1 MLLKRI
7 LLILGLAI
15 LTACVASKQNM
26 IPVVQL
32 GHSAAAVAVA
42 FSPDGRFVL
51 SGSDDRTLKLWEVS
65 TGREIRTFTKVD
77 SNVTAVA
84 YSPDGQT
91 AFSGHMDG
99 TVAFW
104 EISTGRL
111 IRKQEKT
118 HSRSWV
124 QAVTFTANGRRAIS
138 VSNGK
143 RVKVWATSNGLLV
156 RSFRGKYKYGEFWA
170 KSTIAF
176 SPDGRLVLMD
186 SMDTQLWDIEKG
198 EKILEIPARSIYL
211 TPKINDAAFSP
222 DSRFFVMGG
231 WGMEFR
237 EVSTGQQS
245 KTFKGL
251 SWDVQALDYAPD
263 GRTLVTASKKG
274 TLTLWDLKTGN
285 EIRKFANASGSV
297 HKIRYSP
304 DGRYVL
310 SAKNSGV
317 LTLHSIASGRQV
329 RVFKSESMKVS
340 ALTCS
345 PDIRL
350 AFTGSIDGR
359 LTLWDIA
366 KGRRANTFKG
376 HQQAISSLAYSG
388 NGKLAL
394 SGSSDG
400 TVRLWDMVS
409 GKDRHTLK
417 GHSESVTS
425 VAFSPDSRLALTGS
439 KDQTCRLWDLGS
451 GKEIKKFEGH
461 THWVNA
467 VVFFPN
473 GRYVL
478 TGSSD
483 RTLKLW
489 EVKTGKAVHT
499 FDNQDEWV
507 QSIAVSPDGRYVLG
521 GGWQDFTLWETAT
534 RRKVRSFA
542 GHTGNITSLAVSSDG
557 ERIVSGSD
565 DHGVKLWNAR
575 TGAEIL
581 SLIGHRDEVFAVAFS
596 KDDRYVL
603 TGGADMTT
611 RIWSADS
618 GREIVRMVSS
628 RDGEWII
635 VTPDGYYDTSL
646 EGGSLLHWVY
656 PGGMETFTFEQFESR
671 FKRPDIIKARLG
683 GNLEAGHPAPELS
696 QPPRIKIR
704 GHSGDRET
712 EAKSYPITLTAS
724 AQKAVRSV
732 RVFTNGKPAKE
743 VILDKKK
750 ETLSLE
756 IPLLA
761 GANRITAIA
770 YDEKGFSSNPHYLDV
785 TCRAGDI
792 AKPTLHVL
800 GIGISTYP
808 NLPAKWQL
816 EFAHTDALSMVKTL
830 QGQGGKL
837 FGAVK
842 TRLLVNEQA
851 TAAQIESALETLR
864 AVSENDVVMIFLAGH
879 GVRDKQGVFYF
890 LTAEGQLQNPANGG
904 ISWAS
909 LGRHLDN
916 IRGRTILMLDACH
929 SGSIVTETV
938 VPNDELARDFF
949 SGQRGGV
956 MVFSASKGRQYSFES
971 PDIGGGAGLFTHA
984 LTEGLSARSRVADRD
999 KNGFVEL
1006 LELVDYVRGYVDRE
1020 TFGQQTP
1027 WLSRKELFGDL
1038 PVAAVIN

>member
-1 MLLKRI
+1 MILRRMFMVALLSS
-7 LLILGLAI
+7 LI
-15 LTACVASKQNM
+15 ACVATKQNM

-42 FSPDGRFVL
+42 FSPDGRFVI

-65 TGREIRTFTKVD
+65 TGREIRTFAAVD

-84 YSPDGQT
+84 YSPDGQM

-99 TVAFW
+99 TVALW
-104 EISTGRL
+104 EIATGKL

-124 QAVTFTANGRRAIS
+124 QAVTFSANGRRAIS
-138 VSNGK
+138 VSNAK
-143 RVKVWATSNGLLV
+143 RVKVWSASNGLLV
-156 RSFRGKYKYGEFWA
+156 RSFRGKYKYLEYWA
-170 KSTIAF
+170 KTTIAF

-186 SMDTQLWDIEKG
+186 CMDTQIWDIEKG
-198 EKILEIPARSIYL
+198 TQLLTIPARSTAL
-211 TPKINDAAFSP
+211 AAEVKDAAFAP
-222 DSRFFVMGG
+222 DGHYFVMGG
-231 WGMEFR
+231 WGLEFR
-237 EVSTGQQS
+237 EVATGHQN
-245 KTFKGL
+245 KRFKGL

-263 GRTLVTASKKG
+263 GRTLLTASKDG
-274 TLTLWDLKTGN
+274 TLTLWDLRSGK
-285 EIRKFANASGSV
+285 EIRTFARESGSV

-317 LTLHSIASGRQV
+317 LTLHSVTSGRQV
-329 RVFKSESMKVS
+329 RVFKSESLKVS

-350 AFTGSIDGR
+350 AFTGSSDGS
-359 LTLWDIA
+359 LTLWDINRGQRV
-366 KGRRANTFKG
+366 KTFKG
-376 HQQAISSLAYSG
+376 HVRAVTSLAYSED
-388 NGKLAL
+388 GKLAL
-394 SGSSDG
+394 SGSADG
-400 TVRLWDMVS
+400 TVRLWDMVT
-409 GKDRHTLK
+409 GKGRRTLK
-417 GHSESVTS
+417 GHSAAVTS
-425 VAFSPDSRLALTGS
+425 VAFSPDNRLALTGS
-439 KDQTCRLWDLGS
+439 KDQTCRLWDLGT
-451 GKEIKKFEGH
+451 GKEIKNFSGH

-467 VVFFPN
+467 VAFSPN

-483 RTLKLW
+483 STLKLW
-489 EVKTGKAVHT
+489 EVQTGKAEHT
-499 FDNQDEWV
+499 FDNDDEWV
-507 QSIAVSPDGRYVLG
+507 QSIAVSPDGRYVLA
-521 GGWQDFTLWETAT
+521 GGWQDFTLWETST
-534 RRKVRSFA
+534 RRKVRSFR
-542 GHTGNITSLAVSSDG
+542 GHMGNITSLAVSSDG
-557 ERIVSGSD
+557 ERIASASD

-581 SLIGHRDEVFAVAFS
+581 SFIGHRDEVPAVAFS
-596 KDDRYVL
+596 KDDRYIL
-603 TGGADMTT
+603 SGGADMTT

-618 GREIVRMVSS
+618 GQEIVWMVSS

-646 EGGSLLHWVY
+646 EGGALLHWVY

-671 FKRPDIIKARLG
+671 FKRPDIIKARLEG
-683 GNLEAGHPAPELS
+683 DLDAGKPAPELS
-696 QPPRIKIR
+696 QPPRIEISSST
-704 GHSGDRET
+704 GERET
-712 EAKSYPITLTAS
+712 EDKRYPLTLTAT

-732 RVFTNGKPAKE
+732 RVFTNGKPATE
-743 VILDKKK
+743 VNLDRKS

-756 IPLLA
+756 IPLFA

-785 TCRAGDI
+785 VCRAQDI
-792 AKPTLHVL
+792 SKPILHVL
-800 GIGISTYP
+800 GIGISSYP
-808 NLPAKWQL
+808 DLPEKWQL

-830 QGQGGKL
+830 EGQGGQL

-842 TRLLVNEQA
+842 TRLLVDEQA
-851 TAAQIESALETLR
+851 TAASIEAALETLK
-864 AVSENDVVMIFLAGH
+864 AVSENDVVMIFMAGH
-879 GVRDKQGVFYF
+879 GVRDQQGVFYF
-890 LTAEGQLQNPANGG
+890 LTSEGQLNDPARGG
-904 ISWAS
+904 ISWAG
-909 LGRHLDN
+909 LGRYLDK
-916 IRGRTILMLDACH
+916 IKGRTILMLDACH

-971 PDIGGGAGLFTHA
+971 PDFGGGAGIFTYA
-984 LTEGLSARSRVADRD
+984 LTEGLGPKSRIADRD

-1006 LELVDYVRGYVDRE
+1006 LELVDYVSGYVDRQ
-1020 TFGQQTP
+1020 TYGQQTP
-1027 WLSRKELFGDL
+1027 WLSRKEMFGDL
-1038 PVAAVIN
+1038 PIAAVVN